1 MIFLKLES
9 RKLRAC
15 LEIRLKGLERNFYYF
30 KYTNVTMFVIMPLTA
45 DSAMMIFIFK
55 VIKASQELLVVCL
68 SFLLFGSTN
77 RCGCSRQG
85 SKYIRIGSR
94 TLN

>member
-15 LEIRLKGLERNFYYF
+15 LEIRLKGLEENFYYF
-30 KYTNVTMFVIMPLTA
+30 KYTNVTTIFFIMPLTA

-55 VIKASQELLVVCL
+55 VIKASRELLVVCL
-68 SFLLFGSTN
+68 SFLLLGSTN
-77 RCGCSRQG
+77 RCGCSGQG
-85 SKYIRIGSR
+85 SKFIRI
-94 TLN
+94 